1 MTGVNAAIP
10 GAIAGW
16 VTCTRTLSR
25 VSRRDQIRSARA
37 AAAAARADE
46 VDLDFPRE
54 WIEFLDPDDEQH
66 LVRAD
71 LTWLL
76 SRWTCVFGSACHG
89 IVAGRAQEGCC
100 THGAF
105 FTDADDE
112 NRVKA
117 AAAKLTPE
125 TWQHYRRG
133 FKNYTEMDTIDGS
146 KPSRRTA
153 IRTEDGPCVF
163 LNDPDFVGGGG
174 CALHGQALRDGVH
187 PLTYKPDVCWQ
198 LPVRREQDWVKRP
211 DGTKVLQS
219 TLTEFDRRGWGPG
232 GHDLDWWCTSSPD
245 AHVGTEP
252 MYVSYGPELTA
263 LIGETAY
270 RKLAELCEARLKSGL
285 IAIHPA
291 TAKAKARTLPGGR
304 EPAAPPAAG

>member
-1 MTGVNAAIP
+1 MTSSPSYPTVAAISKAAAVGSGKTDELDRRTGTRELTPSSVDPSASHAVPTTGVNTVIP
-10 GAIAGW
+10 GGAAVQ

-105 FTDADDE
+105 FTAADDE

-117 AAAKLTPE
+117 AAARLTPQ

-174 CALHGQALRDGVH
+174 CALHAQALR
-187 PLTYKPDVCWQ
+187 
-198 LPVRREQDWVKRP
+198 
-211 DGTKVLQS
+211 
-219 TLTEFDRRGWGPG
+219 
-232 GHDLDWWCTSSPD
+232 
-245 AHVGTEP
+245 A
-252 MYVSYGPELTA
+252 
-263 LIGETAY
+263 
-270 RKLAELCEARLKSGL
+270 
-285 IAIHPA
+285 
-291 TAKAKARTLPGGR
+291 
-304 EPAAPPAAG
+304 

>member
-1 MTGVNAAIP
+1 MY
-10 GAIAGW
+10 

-112 NRVKA
+112 NRVKV

-146 KPSRRTA
+146 KPARRTA
-153 IRTEDGPCVF
+153 IQTEDGPCVF
-163 LNDPDFVGGGG
+163 LNDPEFVGGGG
-174 CALHGQALRDGVH
+174 CALHAQALRDGVH

-211 DGTKVLQS
+211 DGTKILQS

-245 AHVGTEP
+245 AHVGTDP
-252 MYVSYGPELTA
+252 MYVTYGPELTA
-263 LIGETAY
+263 LIGESAY
-270 RKLAELCEARLKSGL
+270 RRLAEHCEARIKSGL

-291 TAKAKARTLPGGR
+291 TAKANERARL
-304 EPAAPPAAG
+304 A